1 MNEEGGFVVVK
12 QEPLEGVDPLENRA
26 ETDIDD
32 DEETYLQKMEGD
44 IASMVQVKLECSND
58 DMDAV
63 PDSGQY
69 MWRCSIFYQVR
80 RDGNTQCSFNNT

>member
-63 PDSGQY
+63 PDSAGKEALKRIY
-69 MWRCSIFYQVR
+69 KIS
-80 RDGNTQCSFNNT
+80 NHKL